1 MDHSNVGET
10 PQWVLQ
16 QIAYL
21 DPPSEWQ
28 PDTEAA
34 LGRLQKRMTPRPR
47 RWGWAIAAAV
57 PLAVV
62 LLFSAGRMAAQLW
75 EMLTVKQVAIIQVN
89 PWPEGVPSPQ
99 VQAFEIKIP
108 PLPARDVEEAR
119 WRVRFE
125 PRLPHAGV
133 LSSQPQLYTT
143 FSVGAGTVV
152 HTADLELALRT
163 VGVND
168 QTVPANWDGAQLGLH
183 SSALVIAQW
192 PDLVLVQSLP
202 LTLSAPPGFDFAAF
216 SAIILRI
223 LGVAPE
229 EAQRLA
235 QITGTT
241 PPWLAPLDRDLLHS
255 LGTIEEIKLNSGP
268 AALLMQ
274 EDKVSILWMV
284 SDRVY
289 LLSGSV
295 SHDLAIAA
303 ANAVQ

>member
-1 MDHSNVGET
+1 MSQHAD
-10 PQWVLQ
+10 WVSEQ
-16 QIAYL
+16 TAYL

-34 LGRLQKRMTPRPR
+34 LRRMHDRMTPRR
-47 RWGWAIAAAV
+47 RDWSWAIAAAV
-57 PLAVV
+57 PVAAV

-75 EMLTVKQVAIIQVN
+75 QFLAVKQLAVIQVN

-119 WRVRFE
+119 WRVKFE

-133 LSSQPQLYTT
+133 LSGQPQLYTT

-152 HTADLELALRT
+152 HTADLEEALRK
-163 VGVND
+163 VGVTD
-168 QTVPANWDGAQLGLH
+168 QTVPASWDGAQLGLH

-202 LTLSAPPGFDFAAF
+202 LTLSAPPGFDFPAF
-216 SAIILRI
+216 SATILRI
-223 LGVAPE
+223 LGVAPD

-235 QITGTT
+235 QAAGAA
-241 PPWLAPLDRDLLHS
+241 PPWLAPLDRDMLRY

-268 AALLMQ
+268 ATLLD
-274 EDKVSILWMV
+274 EKGKVSILWMV

-289 LLSGSV
+289 LLSGNV
-295 SHDLAIAA
+295 SKDLAIAA